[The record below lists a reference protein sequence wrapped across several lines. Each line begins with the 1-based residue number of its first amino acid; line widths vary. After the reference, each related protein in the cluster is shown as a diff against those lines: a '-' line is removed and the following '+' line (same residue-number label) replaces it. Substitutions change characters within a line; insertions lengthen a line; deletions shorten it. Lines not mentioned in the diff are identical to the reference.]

1 MVLQIWNIE
10 NGILN
15 LGNAD
20 LSNESFLL
28 VADQKSRGHKDEKTK
43 GRIHDAGRDGVR
55 KKKEVYLLLT
65 SEIWSHGWGAFE

>member
-20 LSNESFLL
+20 QSNESFLL
-28 VADQKSRGHKDEKTK
+28 VADQKSRGPKDEKTK
-43 GRIHDAGRDGVR
+43 GRIHDAGRDGVS
-55 KKKEVYLLLT
+55 KKERSLPAVNFRNLEPWVG
-65 SEIWSHGWGAFE
+65 SF